1 MPRRAA
7 RSRKQKPLSESLHRR
22 LSLYTLAAGGAGR
35 ALAWPAQAQIV
46 YTPAHETIS
55 RNQRI
60 DIDLNHDG
68 ITDVAIREI
77 PWFLGGDG
85 FFPGNS
91 LQAEPRRAGG
101 GIKQG
106 LQGDAAALAPG
117 SKIGPGDPFYRRA
130 AMMAED
136 TSSAVYYY
144 GSWANARNSYL
155 GIRFL
160 INGET
165 HYGWARL
172 NSGYDYHHKDIFAR
186 LTGYAYETQPDTP
199 IRAGDTGQNDSGDDP
214 ESKTIVPACL
224 EKEQPALGPL
234 ALGAKGT
241 SFWRGDRPR

>member
-1 MPRRAA
+1 MLRPAA
-7 RSRKQKPLSESLHRR
+7 RSRKQKPLSESLHRQ
-22 LSLYTLAAGGAGR
+22 LSLYALAAGGVGM
-35 ALAWPAQAQIV
+35 ALARPAEAQIV
-46 YTPAHETIS
+46 YTPTHQTIS
-55 RNQRI
+55 RSQRI

-68 ITDVAIREI
+68 VTDVAIREI

-130 AMMAED
+130 AMMAEY

-144 GSWANARNSYL
+144 GSWANAKNGYL

-160 INGET
+160 INGEA

-172 NSGYDYHHKDIFAR
+172 NAGYDYHHKDIFAL

-199 IRAGDTGQNDSGDDP
+199 IRAGDTGQNDPDDSTGQTLP
-214 ESKTIVPACL
+214 IPAI
-224 EKEQPALGPL
+224 KEQRTLGAL
-234 ALGAKGT
+234 ALGTTGIAV
-241 SFWRGDRPR
+241 WRSNQLP